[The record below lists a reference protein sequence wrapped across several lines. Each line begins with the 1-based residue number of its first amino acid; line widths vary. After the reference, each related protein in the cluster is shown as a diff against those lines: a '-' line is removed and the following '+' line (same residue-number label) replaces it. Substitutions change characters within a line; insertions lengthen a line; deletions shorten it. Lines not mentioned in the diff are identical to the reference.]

1 MPKMSGIFIDD
12 PGVRFSRRFR
22 FFIIMTRGFISSLLR
37 WLTGAAC
44 GSRRVHFRLEE
55 AGFPAASQNACRLL
69 EGTSRGPRAAGC
81 ASIDAL
87 RPFSNSVNIEDQ
99 HEISFIRET
108 IASFARRPPSKGRPK
123 AALSRRASESS
134 EENILAASRCIFW
147 KRKRDEETCDCLA
160 QWRPAIAVS
169 AQA

>member
-1 MPKMSGIFIDD
+1 MSGIFIDD

-37 WLTGAAC
+37 WLTGAAY

-55 AGFPAASQNACRLL
+55 AGFPASQNACRLL
-69 EGTSRGPRAAGC
+69 EGISQSPRAAGC

-99 HEISFIRET
+99 HEISSIRET

-134 EENILAASRCIFW
+134 EENILAASRCI
-147 KRKRDEETCDCLA
+147 
-160 QWRPAIAVS
+160 
-169 AQA
+169 

>member
-1 MPKMSGIFIDD
+1 MSGIFIDD

-44 GSRRVHFRLEE
+44 GSRRVHFRLME

-87 RPFSNSVNIEDQ
+87 RPFSNSVNLEDQ

-108 IASFARRPPSKGRPK
+108 IASFARRIPPKGRAK

-134 EENILAASRCIFW
+134 EENILAASCCIFW
-147 KRKRDEETCDCLA
+147 KRRRREKTGLVHA
-160 QWRPAIAVS
+160 QWCPAFAAG
-169 AQA
+169 AQT